1 MVAKG
6 LYQCSISLFRGVEL
20 FCYLSIERSI
30 ISPKHAGMPHAEV
43 WGALLD
49 GVIDMPPQYQ
59 ASPTEPG
66 LT

>member
-1 MVAKG
+1 M
-6 LYQCSISLFRGVEL
+6 LHFSFQGVEL
-20 FCYLSIERSI
+20 SCYLSIECSI
-30 ISPKHAGMPHAEV
+30 ISPKHAGRPGAEV
-43 WGALLD
+43 WGALLE